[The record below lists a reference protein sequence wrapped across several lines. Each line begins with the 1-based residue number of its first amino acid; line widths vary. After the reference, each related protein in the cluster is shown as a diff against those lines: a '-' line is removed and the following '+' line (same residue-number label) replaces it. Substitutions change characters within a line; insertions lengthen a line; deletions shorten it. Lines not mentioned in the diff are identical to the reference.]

1 MTGVSVLILTK
12 NEEINI
18 ERCIQSVSWSD
29 DIVVYDSLSDDRTVE
44 LAEKLGAR
52 VVKRKFDNWSA
63 HQNWAVANIDFK
75 HPWVYYTDADET
87 CEDQLKEDLGK
98 LAQKGEGYSEDKMAF
113 FRDVTEY
120 KNLLILEL
128 ENGDWGKTIAR
139 QFLFDTYN
147 YFLYTEL
154 LQSKDEHIRA
164 VAQKAIKEITYHAQ
178 WSAEWVI
185 RLGDGTEE
193 SHNRIQ
199 SSVNDLWEWTGEMFT
214 MDEVE
219 KKMLDAGI
227 APNLTKIK
235 EEWDE
240 KVTQILEIATL
251 EKPEDGWMQSG
262 GKQGEHTEYIGF
274 LLAEMQHLPRMY
286 PQASW

>member
-1 MTGVSVLILTK
+1 MQDELFEYTLRLGDNALILGQ
-12 NEEINI
+12 
-18 ERCIQSVSWSD
+18 R
-29 DIVVYDSLSDDRTVE
+29 
-44 LAEKLGAR
+44 LAEWCGHGPVLEQDIAL
-52 VVKRKFDNWSA
+52 S
-63 HQNWAVANIDFK
+63 NI
-75 HPWVYYTDADET
+75 AL
-87 CEDQLKEDLGK
+87 DQLGQARMLLQYAAE
-98 LAQKGEGYSEDKMAF
+98 QKGEGYSEDKMAF